1 MSKPKSSQTVYL
13 NLSSADRAEITPAE
27 HTNLLV
33 TVYSAIRDSIR
44 DFVEYLS

>member
-1 MSKPKSSQTVYL
+1 MVIRELEKAIL
-13 NLSSADRAEITPAE
+13 AGAEITPAE